1 MTIIIVGRFVF
12 FALMVMQCFFLA
24 SYPAYY
30 EDEDAWYAVSL
41 LFAPSLMMWWWIN
54 SIDAAK
60 FDHVLAF
67 WMVYIWLGVVPLI
80 GIVFGRTGDKIESKG
95 FWNANTLKL
104 TLSVTPLLYFLIR
117 HTRIASRDHDVHL
130 GQINEVSAK
139 AMMNFFDGI
148 ELLAV
153 ILDENDCSHG
163 IPMHYKNTLIAFTCI
178 SFLWWPVGMFIDDEA
193 ARIDEQDS
201 ANWAGF
207 VHLCSYPIQVLF
219 DTIFLGL
226 RLGLCFGYGK
236 NLSIFINKNIIIIF
250 VFSWRIFNYCYDS
263 DDSNNNSTATQQ
275 QDESR
280 EPTTSTTT
288 TIPVLPANT
297 GRAGNNRVAPLTI
310 APPPYDEL
318 PPPYTPNV

>member
-12 FALMVMQCFFLA
+12 FSLMVMQCFFLA

-30 EDEDAWYAVSL
+30 EDEGAWYAVSL
-41 LFAPSLMMWWWIN
+41 LFAPALIN
-54 SIDAAK
+54 SIDAN
-60 FDHVLAF
+60 FDHVFAF
-67 WMVYIWLGVVPLI
+67 WMIYIWLGVVPLI

-117 HTRIASRDHDVHL
+117 HTRIASREHDVHL
-130 GQINEVSAK
+130 GKINEVSSK

-153 ILDENDCSHG
+153 ILDENECSHG

-178 SFLWWPVGMFIDDEA
+178 SFLWWPVGMFTDDKA
-193 ARIDEQDS
+193 ACSDESDEQVS
-201 ANWAGF
+201 ADWTGM
-207 VHLCSYPIQVLF
+207 VHVCSYPIQVLF
-219 DTIFLGL
+219 DTVFLGL

-236 NLSIFINKNIIIIF
+236 NVSIFINKNIIIII
-250 VFSWRIFNYCYDS
+250 VFSLRIFNFCCGS
-263 DDSNNNSTATQQ
+263 DDSNNNSTVTQQ
-275 QDESR
+275 QDEFR
-280 EPTTSTTT
+280 EPATSAII
-288 TIPVLPANT
+288 IPVVPANT
-297 GRAGNNRVAPLTI
+297 GRVGNNRVAPLAT

-318 PPPYTPNV
+318 PPPYTPNE